1 MTVSHSAEPR
11 FEHPFA
17 TPNRQNLALSQ
28 WYPIRTQYQYEKRV
42 TAQLSRQGF
51 QTFLPIIHEIHRW
64 SDRNK
69 NVDIPL
75 FSGYTFACLSSQALE
90 SKHFLKLSG
99 TLGLIT
105 FGGEPATVPAKQIED
120 LQKLL
125 SSRAPCALH
134 PFLAAGKKVR
144 IRGGSLDGLEGILE
158 TTDARN
164 LVISIQSIERALS
177 IRIEGYD
184 LELV

>member
-1 MTVSHSAEPR
+1 MI
-11 FEHPFA
+11 
-17 TPNRQNLALSQ
+17 RQ
-28 WYPIRTQYQYEKRV
+28 V
-42 TAQLSRQGF
+42 
-51 QTFLPIIHEIHRW
+51 HRW

-69 NVDIPL
+69 PVDVPL
-75 FSGYTFACLSSQALE
+75 FSGYTFAHLCANALA
-90 SKHFLKLSG
+90 KKQFLKISG

-105 FGGEPATVPAKQIED
+105 FGGRPATIPTKQVED

-125 SSRAPCALH
+125 SSRIPCAIH
-134 PFLAAGKKVR
+134 PFLTVGKKVR

-158 TTDARN
+158 TNDTRN